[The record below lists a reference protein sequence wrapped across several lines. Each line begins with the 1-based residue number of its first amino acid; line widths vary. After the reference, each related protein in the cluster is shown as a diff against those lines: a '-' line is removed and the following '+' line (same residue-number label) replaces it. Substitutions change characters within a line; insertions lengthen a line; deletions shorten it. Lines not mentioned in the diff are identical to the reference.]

1 MSEQDPKKQRCIKY
15 LAKEYSEEECITFE
29 IDLLFDEE
37 LKSTYQTYRLLWRS
51 YPTNSEVWQQA
62 QEKPKKRFRFLSSY
76 YGQVACTFFMLVA
89 SFCIAYQ
96 VNQPGKEQS
105 YSDYAIYTNTAGI
118 RKKVTLEDGSV
129 VTLNGKTRLQ
139 YTQNDSMR
147 LAWLEGEAF
156 FDVVKNTH
164 KKFIVKHEDLEIE
177 VVGTQFSVNTLSNEK
192 KVALLSGKILAKM
205 GNGEQLYLKPN
216 EQLLWN
222 TTLGEVKRLKAD
234 VDQQTSWRENKLV
247 FNNEPLAQALIEIN
261 HFYGV
266 SFYIQDKLLVEKR
279 ITGVFDN
286 QSLAEFIQAFAFI
299 TNSTITLQNNRYLI
313 DSHAKHP
320 LSKKQQ

>member
-51 YPTNSEVWQQA
+51 YPTNRDIWQKA
-62 QEKPKKRFRFLSSY
+62 QEKPKKKLLFLSSY
-76 YGQVACTFFMLVA
+76 YGQVAGTLFMLVV

-96 VNQPGKEQS
+96 VNQPVKEQPN
-105 YSDYAIYTNTAGI
+105 SDYAIYTNTAGI

-164 KKFIVKHEDLEIE
+164 KKFIVKHEDLEIV

-234 VDQQTSWRENKLV
+234 VDQQTSWRENKLI
-247 FNNEPLAQALIEIN
+247 FNNEPLDKALLEIN

-266 SFYIQDKLLVEKR
+266 SFCIQDKFLAKKC

-299 TNSTITLQNNRYLI
+299 THSTITLQNNRYLI
-313 DSHAKHP
+313 ESHAKDP
-320 LSKKQQ
+320 SSKKQQ